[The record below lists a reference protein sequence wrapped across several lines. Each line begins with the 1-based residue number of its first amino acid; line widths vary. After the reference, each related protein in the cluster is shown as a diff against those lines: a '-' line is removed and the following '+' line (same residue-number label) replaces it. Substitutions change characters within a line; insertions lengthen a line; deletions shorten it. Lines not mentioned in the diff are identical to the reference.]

1 MTTSTPEAELSERPL
16 ESVEHEA
23 RDAPAPLLLD
33 GRAVAKEMREQY
45 AREAAALKARFGLLP
60 GLGVLRVGADPA
72 SVSYT
77 GRISKAFAEAGIAV
91 TINELPIT
99 ASRAMLRAELGRLNV
114 LPEIAGIIVQMPLP
128 AHIGLDA
135 LVDVLDPDKDVDGL
149 HPVNVGNLSLGLDAY
164 VPATPAGGLAL
175 LDYYGITLEGLNAL
189 VVGRSGVVGKPLA
202 QLLLA
207 RNATVTIA
215 HSRTRDLEGLISGAD
230 LVATAI
236 GKPGFVRGDCIKPG
250 AVVLDFG
257 ASIVEGHM
265 IGDVNFEEAAARASA
280 ITPVPGG
287 TGPMT
292 NAMLLRNTLNAIK
305 RYFGVTS

>member
-1 MTTSTPEAELSERPL
+1 MPEVESTQMPPHDEVSAA
-16 ESVEHEA
+16 HT
-23 RDAPAPLLLD
+23 PLLLD
-33 GRAVAKEMREQY
+33 GSAVAGEMRAQY

-60 GLGVLRVGADPA
+60 GLGVLRVGDDPA

-77 GRISKAFAEAGIAV
+77 GRISKAFAEVGIPV
-91 TINELPIT
+91 TINELPAS

-149 HPVNVGNLSLGLDAY
+149 HPANVGNLTLGLDAY

-175 LDYYGITLEGLNAL
+175 LDYYGIKLEGMNAL

-207 RNATVTIA
+207 RDATVTIA
-215 HSRTRDLEGLISGAD
+215 HSHTRDLEDLISRAD
-230 LVATAI
+230 LVATAV
-236 GKPGFVRGDCIKPG
+236 GKPGLIRGRCIKPG

-265 IGDVNFEEAAARASA
+265 TGDVQFEEAASRASA

-305 RYFGVTS
+305 RYFRVAS

>member
-1 MTTSTPEAELSERPL
+1 MPEAELSDIPAE
-16 ESVEHEA
+16 EEVEAKHT
-23 RDAPAPLLLD
+23 PLLLD
-33 GRAVAKEMREQY
+33 GRVVAREMREQY

-77 GRISKAFAEAGIAV
+77 RRISKAFAEVGIAV
-91 TINELPIT
+91 SIHELPT
-99 ASRAMLRAELGRLNV
+99 SASRAMLQAEVGRMNV

-128 AHIGLDA
+128 KHIGLDA
-135 LVDVLDPDKDVDGL
+135 LVDVLSPDKDVDGL
-149 HPVNVGNLSLGLDAY
+149 HPVNVGNLSLGLEGY

-175 LDYYGITLEGLNAL
+175 LDYYGIKLEGLNAL
-189 VVGRSGVVGKPLA
+189 VVGRSDVVGRPLA

-215 HSRTRDLEGLISGAD
+215 HSRTRDLETLVPRAD
-230 LVATAI
+230 LVATAV
-236 GKPGFVRGDCIKPG
+236 GKPEFIRGACIKPG
-250 AVVLDFG
+250 AIVLDFG

-265 IGDVNFEEAAARASA
+265 TGDVQFEEAAARASA

-292 NAMLLRNTLNAIK
+292 NAMLLRNTLQAIK

>member
-1 MTTSTPEAELSERPL
+1 MTLSMPEAELS
-16 ESVEHEA
+16 
-23 RDAPAPLLLD
+23 DIPAEQDTGGTPTPLLLD
-33 GRAVAKEMREQY
+33 GRTVAREMREQY

-72 SVSYT
+72 SISYT
-77 GRISKAFAEAGIAV
+77 GRISKAFAEVGIAV
-91 TINELPIT
+91 TIHELHSG
-99 ASRAMLRAELGRLNV
+99 ASRAMLQAELGRMNV

-128 AHIGLDA
+128 PHIGLDA
-135 LVDVLDPDKDVDGL
+135 LVDVLNPDKDVDGL
-149 HPVNVGNLSLGLDAY
+149 HPVNVGNLSLGLEGY
-164 VPATPAGGLAL
+164 VPATPAGGMAL
-175 LDYYGITLEGLNAL
+175 LDYYGIKLEGLNAL
-189 VVGRSGVVGKPLA
+189 VVGRSGVVGRPLA

-215 HSRTRDLEGLISGAD
+215 HSHTRHLEGLVSQAD
-230 LVATAI
+230 LVATAV
-236 GKPGFVRGDCIKPG
+236 GKPQFIRGDCIKPG
-250 AVVLDFG
+250 AIILDFG

-265 IGDVNFEEAAARASA
+265 TGDVQFEEAAARASA

-292 NAMLLRNTLNAIK
+292 NAMLLRNTLQAIK

>member
-1 MTTSTPEAELSERPL
+1 MSIFAPEAEMREISLDSGPETTSAAL
-16 ESVEHEA
+16 M
-23 RDAPAPLLLD
+23 LD
-33 GRAVAKEMREQY
+33 GRKVAREMREQY
-45 AREAAALKARFGLLP
+45 AREAGDLKARFGLLP

-77 GRISKAFAEAGIAV
+77 GRISKAFSEAGISV
-91 TINELPIT
+91 TTNELPLN
-99 ASRAMLRAELGRLNV
+99 ASRAMFQAELGRLNV

-128 AHIGLDA
+128 SHIGLDV

-149 HPVNVGNLSLGLDAY
+149 HPVNVGNVTLGLDAY
-164 VPATPAGGLAL
+164 VPATPAGGMAL
-175 LDYYGITLEGLNAL
+175 LDYYGVKVEGLDAL
-189 VVGRSGVVGKPLA
+189 VIGRSGVVGKPLS

-215 HSRTRDLEGLISGAD
+215 HSRSRNLEDLISRAD
-230 LVATAI
+230 LVATAV
-236 GKPGFVRGDCIKPG
+236 GRPGFVRGDCIKPG
-250 AVVLDFG
+250 AIVLDFG

-265 IGDVNFEEAAARASA
+265 TGDVQFEEAARRASA

-292 NAMLLRNTLNAIK
+292 NSMLLRNTLKAIK
-305 RYFGVTS
+305 RYFGVPS

>member
-1 MTTSTPEAELSERPL
+1 MTITMPEVESTQMPPHDEIS
-16 ESVEHEA
+16 
-23 RDAPAPLLLD
+23 APHTPLLLD
-33 GRAVAKEMREQY
+33 GRAVAGEMRAQY

-60 GLGVLRVGADPA
+60 GLGVLRVGNDPA

-77 GRISKAFAEAGIAV
+77 GRISKAFAEAGISV
-91 TINELPIT
+91 TINELPLS

-128 AHIGLDA
+128 AHISLDA
-135 LVDVLDPDKDVDGL
+135 LVDVLNPDKDVDGL
-149 HPVNVGNLSLGLDAY
+149 HPVNVGNLTLGLEAY

-175 LDYYGITLEGLNAL
+175 LDYYGIKLAGLNAL

-215 HSRTRDLEGLISGAD
+215 HTHTRDLEDLISRAD
-230 LVATAI
+230 LVATAV
-236 GKPGFVRGDCIKPG
+236 GKPGLIRGHCIKPG

-265 IGDVNFEEAAARASA
+265 TGDVQFEEAALRASA

-305 RYFGVTS
+305 RYFGVAS